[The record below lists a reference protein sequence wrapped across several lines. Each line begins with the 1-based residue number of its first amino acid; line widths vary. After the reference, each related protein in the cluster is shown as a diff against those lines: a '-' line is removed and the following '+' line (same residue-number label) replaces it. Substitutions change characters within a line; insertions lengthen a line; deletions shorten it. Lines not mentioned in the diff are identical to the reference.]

1 MPPIYVSRQYLFVA
15 EMSRSGPLYRYDP
28 LTGNYM
34 DKFAVIGPLRD
45 AVPFDMEIGPDAWLY
60 LLPLRSNQVWRF
72 NPRTGKNTGTLVSD
86 VDPTSPNRLAYSMTF
101 GPDGNLYLGTQH
113 PDPSDTKS
121 DVYRFDGRTG
131 ALLGPFLPTRSGGSD
146 GPRSIT
152 FGPDGHFY
160 FSSEETNSIHR
171 HHGATGAFI
180 DAFVPPGS
188 GGLSAPQ
195 DLLFG
200 PDNKLYVIGCSQRG
214 WPEADRILQYDGSTG
229 AFLGQ
234 IIAPSSQFGRP
245 LSMAFGPD
253 GNLYVGSTFPGAHA
267 RILVYDRLTGTYLRS
282 LDPLNSADLSF
293 PKAMVFA
300 DVSSVVRELTP
311 LSRIPRWMWV
321 MGLGVAIGLALAG
334 RSVQPGDGTRTLRNT
349 ARYG

>member
-34 DKFAVIGPLRD
+34 DKFAVTGPLRD

-60 LLPLRSNQVWRF
+60 LLPMRSNQVWRF

-131 ALLGPFLPTRSGGSD
+131 ALLGPFLPTRSGGSF
-146 GPRSIT
+146 GPRSMA

-200 PDNKLYVIGCSQRG
+200 PDNKLYVIGCSQQG

-245 LSMAFGPD
+245 LSMAFGRD

-300 DVSSVVRELTP
+300 DVSSIIRELTP

-334 RSVQPGDGTRTLRNT
+334 RSAQPDRTRTIRNIS
-349 ARYG
+349 